1 MSKKL
6 HDTVSVEHVTA
17 AQFGACFG
25 AKFTSIANSAEFI
38 FISALEVSFGFCT
51 V

>member
-1 MSKKL
+1 VSKKL
-6 HDTVSVEHVTA
+6 HDTVGVEYMTA
-17 AQFGACFG
+17 AQLGTCFG
-25 AKFTSIANSAEFI
+25 AKFASVANSAEFI